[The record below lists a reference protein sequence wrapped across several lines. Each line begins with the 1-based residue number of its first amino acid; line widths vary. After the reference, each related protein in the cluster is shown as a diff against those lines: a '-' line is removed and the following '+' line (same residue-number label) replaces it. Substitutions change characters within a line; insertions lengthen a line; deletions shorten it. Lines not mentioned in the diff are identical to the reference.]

1 MEQICQIIILI
12 YNKMKP
18 YTKYLIFYSGLQIIG
33 FYALNTLI
41 EYDKKKQNNK

>member
-1 MEQICQIIILI
+1 
-12 YNKMKP
+12 MKP

-33 FYALNTLI
+33 LYGMNKLI